1 MFGTLLR
8 GLGTIAGPEILEV
21 RVHGVHNT
29 PPAEML
35 ETTPENVTRHRGD
48 ELGSFWRRKDDRPA
62 DGIETVEAFSWG
74 AQARTGGGALA
85 AIGRAIVHVGWF
97 LLLPFALANLAY
109 WTRHIKEQ
117 RDASDK
123 YWDGDSGAATV
134 RIFALLL
141 TLLAVAAF
149 SSVAIDLIAIQCF
162 RGGKEVCAS
171 LPAALDGFRG
181 MERDGRAALFGILP
195 IAAILVLYVIGRRGR
210 VHFDERVRKFSLSLT
225 DDRDEKKER
234 GLPLLSTGGFWSEAR
249 IGPTSEWLHVAAAIA
264 TVLLLL
270 ALDAAYVEDTKG
282 CWREDM
288 GDAPLERV
296 GPCLAEAYAHPIP
309 FWFGITALALLTC
322 VVVLIAFASHTK
334 DPVKTNLKRG
344 LAMATLA
351 VTVAAYIVWTVL
363 AFSPFTLP
371 PEPPPPEEPE
381 FLGLILTPL
390 MLVAVALL
398 LALAGVGWKSEQPW
412 RRPTSAVLLFL
423 AGSALL
429 ASHLAEERLQGWIVA
444 LAATFIVLHLAV
456 SWVNHDNHRK
466 EAWRGQGAA
475 VAMILALFASMALSS
490 LLVLGA
496 AFWLNTPAE
505 AGEVVD
511 IWRTPATVPEDRTLD
526 IPDAYERFAV
536 LLTAVAA
543 LMVLLVLVVLGW
555 NLIRLVAFTLPSL
568 NPAKEDELPVE
579 KLAGVE
585 EPGRYGYPRR
595 LLDLEGRNRRRVA
608 RRRGSHLLHRGEPL
622 FGWLAVFAAI
632 GFFGLS
638 SAEIFE
644 VARDWAAD
652 RDDGLPA
659 GIRIASNA
667 VLVAVAVAAVGAV
680 VTHAASSEERPLGV
694 FWDVVAFFPRA
705 GHPFAPPCFGER
717 VVPELAARTRAWLDV
732 PNGVRPRAVIFTA
745 HSMGS
750 TICAATILALRGEKI
765 ENSVWK
771 DRRVTE
777 HVAMLSYGTQLRAY
791 FSRFFPYV
799 FGHGTLGVPGTVGPS
814 LWLRDPWARQ
824 IRIEFSKDYA
834 PKPDSDD
841 QTTLTGMLG
850 SDGTQVPRWRNLW
863 RRTDY
868 LGFPVYSY
876 RGKDNPIDLGA
887 TESAPASYLWRIA
900 THSDYLGTPQFEEA
914 RKDLAK
920 GLGGRPG

>member
-1 MFGTLLR
+1 MFGMLLR
-8 GLGTIAGPEILEV
+8 GLGSIAGPEILEV

-35 ETTPENVTRHRGD
+35 ETTPENITRHRGD

-62 DGIETVEAFSWG
+62 NGIATTEAFSWG

-85 AIGRAIVHVGWF
+85 AIGRAFVHVGWF

-149 SSVAIDLIAIQCF
+149 SSVAVDLVAVQCF
-162 RGGKEVCAS
+162 RDGKEVCAS
-171 LPAALDGFRG
+171 LPAALDGFRE
-181 MERDGRAALFGILP
+181 MQRDGRAALFGLLP

-210 VHFDERVRKFSLSLT
+210 VHFDERVRKFSASLK
-225 DDRDEKKER
+225 DDKEEP

-270 ALDAAYVEDTKG
+270 ALDAAYVGDTTG
-282 CWREDM
+282 CWRDDM
-288 GDAPLERV
+288 GPEPFDRAGR
-296 GPCLAEAYAHPIP
+296 CLAEAFAHPIP
-309 FWFGITALALLTC
+309 FWFGIAALVLLTC
-322 VVVLIAFASHTK
+322 VVLLIAFASHTK

-344 LAMATLA
+344 LAMTTLA
-351 VTVAAYIVWTVL
+351 VTVASYTAWTVL
-363 AFSPFTLP
+363 AFSPLT
-371 PEPPPPEEPE
+371 PPPQPAPMDEPE

-398 LALAGVGWKSEQPW
+398 LALAGVGWKSDQAW

-423 AGSALL
+423 AGFALL
-429 ASHLAEERLQGWIVA
+429 ASHLVEERWQGWVVA
-444 LAATFIVLHLAV
+444 LAATLIVLHLAV
-456 SWVNHDNHRK
+456 SWVNHDDHRK

-490 LLVLGA
+490 LLVLGT

-505 AGEVVD
+505 AGKVVD
-511 IWRTPATVPEDRTLD
+511 IWRTPATVPPERALD
-526 IPDAYERFAV
+526 VPDAYERFAV
-536 LLTAVAA
+536 LLTAVAV

-568 NPAKEDELPVE
+568 RPAAKDERSLDE
-579 KLAGVE
+579 LAGVE

-595 LLDLEGRNRRRVA
+595 LLDLEGRKRRRVA

-638 SAEIFE
+638 SAEVFE
-644 VARDWAAD
+644 TLREWAAD
-652 RDDGLPA
+652 RDDALPA
-659 GIRIASNA
+659 GIRIASSA

-705 GHPFAPPCFGER
+705 GHPFAPPCYGER

-732 PNGVRPRAVIFTA
+732 PGGVRPRAVIFTA

-765 ENSVWK
+765 ESSVWA

-791 FSRFFPYV
+791 FSRFFPSV
-799 FGHGTLGVPGTVGPS
+799 FGHRTLGVPGTVGPS
-814 LWLRDPWARQ
+814 LWKRDPWARQ
-824 IRIEFSKDYA
+824 IRIEFADDYH
-834 PKPDSDD
+834 PKPGSDD
-841 QTTLTGMLG
+841 QTTLTGILG
-850 SDGTQVPRWRNLW
+850 SDGTRVPRWRSLW

-868 LGFPVYSY
+868 LGFPVFSY
-876 RGKDNPIDLGA
+876 RGGASNPIDLGA

-900 THSDYLGTPQFEEA
+900 THSDYLGTPQFSQA
-914 RKDLAK
+914 RDELVE
-920 GLGGRPG
+920 GLGGRSR